1 MSVQLECHPTAIV
14 YAGAELGVG
23 VKLGPYAIVHPTAA
37 IGDRSEIGAFA
48 VVHDHTTLG
57 AQTRVFP
64 HASVG
69 SEPQDLK
76 FGGEMSFLDSGEC
89 NTFREFVTVNRGTEG
104 GGGVTRIG
112 SGNIFMAY
120 SHVAHDCQVGNH
132 TIFGNSAT
140 LAGHVEV
147 GDYAILNAFCGIQQ
161 FVRVGAHAFLAAQ
174 AGVTKDVVP
183 FARARGNHA
192 RILGLNS
199 IGLQRRGF
207 DDAICRDLKRAFR
220 ILFREKLN
228 TTQALAK
235 ITAVGL
241 AGPELDQLVS
251 FVKSSELGIAK

>member
-1 MSVQLECHPTAIV
+1 MSVQVECHPTAV
-14 YAGAELGVG
+14 VHEGAELGVG
-23 VKLGPYAIVHPTAA
+23 VKLGPYAIVHPTAR
-37 IGDRSEIGAFA
+37 IGDGSEIGAFA
-48 VVHDHTTLG
+48 VVHDRTALG
-57 AQTRVFP
+57 AHTRVFP

-76 FGGEMSFLDSGEC
+76 FDGEVSFLETGED
-89 NTFREFVTVNRGTEG
+89 NTFREFVTANRGTEG

-112 SGNIFMAY
+112 SGNMFMAY
-120 SHVAHDCQVGNH
+120 SHVAHDCQVGDH
-132 TIFGNSAT
+132 TIFGNAAT

-161 FVRVGAHAFLAAQ
+161 YVRIGAHAYLAAY

-183 FARARGNHA
+183 FARVHGNHA

-199 IGLQRRGF
+199 IGLQRCGY
-207 DDAICRDLKRAFR
+207 DDEVRRDLKRVFR

-235 ITAVGL
+235 ITAGGP
-241 AGPELDQLVS
+241 AGPEVDQLVS